1 MLVYPFKMLYDK
13 KYKNYLLPNGKE
25 QGVIMINYAP
35 FWNTLKRKG
44 ISQYWLISNHDL
56 SSATLDSLRK
66 NKDITLNT
74 LHHICW
80 MLDCDISD
88 AVEFVPENGTPTL
101 IDKTIVADTKQNRMA
116 LAKTQSFENADSP
129 RRAGK
134 LYECYEPKMRP
145 EPTISYA
152 PFWDTLKKSGI
163 SQYQLIHT
171 YKISSATLNSIRKN
185 RNLTLN
191 TIEKLCQ
198 ILNCRISD
206 AVNFS

>member
-1 MLVYPFKMLYDK
+1 
-13 KYKNYLLPNGKE
+13 
-25 QGVIMINYAP
+25 MINYAP

-56 SSATLDSLRK
+56 SSATLDSFRK
-66 NKDITLNT
+66 NKDVTLHT

-80 MLDCDISD
+80 ILDCDISD
-88 AVEFVPENGTPTL
+88 MVEFVKENGIPTP
-101 IDKTIVADTKQNRMA
+101 IDETIVPDPTQHRMV
-116 LAKTQSFENADSP
+116 LAKADKQIDRTSETSK
-129 RRAGK
+129 AQTSS
-134 LYECYEPKMRP
+134 YEPKMRP
-145 EPTISYA
+145 EPVISYA

-198 ILNCRISD
+198 ILDCTISD
-206 AVNFS
+206 MVEFTKAA

>member
-1 MLVYPFKMLYDK
+1 
-13 KYKNYLLPNGKE
+13 
-25 QGVIMINYAP
+25 
-35 FWNTLKRKG
+35 
-44 ISQYWLISNHDL
+44 
-56 SSATLDSLRK
+56 
-66 NKDITLNT
+66 
-74 LHHICW
+74 
-80 MLDCDISD
+80 
-88 AVEFVPENGTPTL
+88 
-101 IDKTIVADTKQNRMA
+101 
-116 LAKTQSFENADSP
+116 
-129 RRAGK
+129 
-134 LYECYEPKMRP
+134 MRP